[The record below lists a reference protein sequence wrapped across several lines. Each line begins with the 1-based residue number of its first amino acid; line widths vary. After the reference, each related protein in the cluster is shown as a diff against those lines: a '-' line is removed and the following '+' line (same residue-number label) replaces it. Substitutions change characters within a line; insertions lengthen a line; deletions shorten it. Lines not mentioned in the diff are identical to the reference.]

1 MSAAP
6 LPSLSDLAQAR
17 DDLLP
22 LSLYFGLRGRISR
35 RSFWLHG
42 VLALL
47 VLGLVGVALL
57 RIAGVGAQFAE
68 GAVNVVLAWPAAA
81 LSAKR
86 WHDIDRSGWFALV
99 TLVPGIGWLV
109 SLIANGLLRG
119 TAGPNRFGPAPLD

>member
-22 LSLYFGLRGRISR
+22 LSLYVGLRGRISR